1 MHGRVSMID
10 AGVHLRKEGRGAV
23 MSACMLVGWFR
34 MIDAGGYI
42 DGRRGGQLLVS
53 TPREVRT
60 RRNKHLHARQ
70 VINGNQRTSI
80 GSCSVSTR
88 VTMAS

>member
-1 MHGRVSMID
+1 MHGRMSMID
-10 AGVHLRKEGRGAV
+10 AGVHLWKEGRGAV

-53 TPREVRT
+53 TPERCARAVMSTCMQGRSSMAINAH
-60 RRNKHLHARQ
+60 RLAGAHAP
-70 VINGNQRTSI
+70 
-80 GSCSVSTR
+80 
-88 VTMAS
+88 

>member
-10 AGVHLRKEGRGAV
+10 AGVHLWKEGRGAV

-53 TPREVRT
+53 TPREVGAIMSTCMQGRSSVAINAH
-60 RRNKHLHARQ
+60 RLGAVPFRHA
-70 VINGNQRTSI
+70 
-80 GSCSVSTR
+80 
-88 VTMAS
+88 